1 MAKLT
6 HRPNNLSVIS
16 RQRRL
21 PYRIF
26 VRKSIRL
33 NRYQQL
39 NAPFRYSIDFIFLV
53 LVHLFRPVIEKI
65 FPVFCQTGQNNL
77 NMNNLTHLKRPKLS
91 MLQVKWII
99 FRRESQP

>member
-6 HRPNNLSVIS
+6 HRPNNLSIIS
-16 RQRRL
+16 RQCRL

-33 NRYQQL
+33 NRYQQF
-39 NAPFRYSIDFIFLV
+39 NASFRYSIDFIFLV
-53 LVHLFRPVIEKI
+53 LVHLFGPVIEKI

-77 NMNNLTHLKRPKLS
+77 NMHNLTHLQRLKLA
-91 MLQVKWII
+91 MLQVKWIV
-99 FRRESQP
+99 FRRKSQP